1 MKVGSYLFAL
11 SPTADLGFAGCK
23 FAPAR
28 QKLIRINCTSDFSAE
43 CVGALRQSL
52 RFALALQKERNCTD
66 RHMGEPRNRVV
77 QLSRFGGPERP
88 NGQSEAFPRTTW
100 YGYLREFR

>member
-11 SPTADLGFAGCK
+11 SPTADIGFAGCK

-43 CVGALRQSL
+43 CVGALRHRSVS
-52 RFALALQKERNCTD
+52 RSRSRKSEIARIGTWANLATASFN
-66 RHMGEPRNRVV
+66 
-77 QLSRFGGPERP
+77 
-88 NGQSEAFPRTTW
+88 
-100 YGYLREFR
+100 